1 MEKIMSIANTSQ
13 SKRLMTLIPAVLF
26 AVASWPNNA
35 QAATA
40 PSCVN
45 LTQSKQV
52 IRLAPDKIVAT
63 ATNRCSG
70 TQRFRM
76 IWAFAE
82 DGYCQS
88 VPRGG
93 SFTEKRGIGF
103 PPAPKV
109 SELRKC

>member
-1 MEKIMSIANTSQ
+1 MSIANTSQ
-13 SKRLMTLIPAVLF
+13 LKKLMTLIPAVLF
-26 AVASWPNNA
+26 AVASWPNNV

-63 ATNRCSG
+63 ARNNCSG

-76 IWAFAE
+76 IWAFAA
-82 DGYCQS
+82 DGSCQS
-88 VPRGG
+88 VLPGG
-93 SFTEKRGIGF
+93 FFTETRGIGF
-103 PPAPKV
+103 PPAPTV

>member
-1 MEKIMSIANTSQ
+1 MSIANTSQ
-13 SKRLMTLIPAVLF
+13 SKKLMTLIPAILF

-35 QAATA
+35 QAEVAA
-40 PSCVN
+40 SCVN

-63 ATNRCSG
+63 AKNNCSG

-76 IWAFAE
+76 IWAFAA
-82 DGYCQS
+82 DGSCIS
-88 VPRGG
+88 IRAGG
-93 SFTEKRGIGF
+93 SHTERRGILS
-103 PPAPKV
+103 PPSPSV